1 MLKQASILP
10 TRLYPLIGIVA
21 AAFVAGCAASTP
33 RLPYPAFVETGELP
47 DVFMA
52 SLPGVR
58 AKAFSENAAERTGRY
73 RVDLPADWTGTSG
86 GVAQAALEIFVIAG
100 QLTVGDIKLVSGG
113 YAYLPS
119 GSLGFRLASP
129 QGARIL
135 YMIGAEDPSSVI
147 RGAMIND
154 GTNPEWTEEQPG
166 VKSRILR
173 EDPGSGAKTWLV
185 RVSPEAEHE
194 WRLSLVAREGYLVS
208 GAMTVSECFQGKERS
223 GTYLPGGYFLRP
235 ANTVFGGGETAALR
249 DTTWFLREVSVGG
262 EVPVDTCESR

>member
-1 MLKQASILP
+1 MRFYL
-10 TRLYPLIGIVA
+10 LIGIATGVLI
-21 AAFVAGCAASTP
+21 AGCAASTP
-33 RLPYPAFVETGELP
+33 KLPYPAFVETDELP

-52 SLPGVR
+52 ALPGVR
-58 AKAFSENAAERTGRY
+58 AKAFSENAAERTGLY

-100 QLTVGDIKLVSGG
+100 QLTVGDLKLVPGG

-119 GSLGFRLASP
+119 GGLGFRLASP

-135 YMIGAEDPSSVI
+135 YMVGAEDPSAMI
-147 RGAMIND
+147 RSPMIND
-154 GTNPEWTEEQPG
+154 GVNPEWTEERPG
-166 VKSRILR
+166 IETRILK

-194 WRLSLVAREGYLVS
+194 WRLSLTAREGYLVS
-208 GAMTVSECFQGKERS
+208 GAITVSECYQGKERS

-235 ANTVFGGGETAALR
+235 ANSVFGGGETAAVR
-249 DTTWFLREVSVGG
+249 NSIWFLREVNAGG
-262 EVPVDTCESR
+262 DVPVEGCELR

>member
-1 MLKQASILP
+1 MRVYL
-10 TRLYPLIGIVA
+10 LIGIVTGA
-21 AAFVAGCAASTP
+21 LVAGCAASTP
-33 RLPYPAFVETGELP
+33 TLPYPAFVETDELP

-58 AKAFSENAAERTGRY
+58 AKAYSENAAERTGRY

-100 QLTVGDIKLVSGG
+100 QLTVGDMKLGPGG

-135 YMIGAEDPSSVI
+135 YMVGAEDPSAVI
-147 RGAMIND
+147 RAPMISD
-154 GTNPEWTEEQPG
+154 GVDPEWEEERPG
-166 VKSRILR
+166 IETRILR

-185 RVSPEAEHE
+185 RVSPAAEHE
-194 WRLSLVAREGYLVS
+194 WRQSLTTREGYLVA
-208 GAMTVSECFQGKERS
+208 GAMTVSECFEGKSRS
-223 GTYLPGGYFLRP
+223 GTYTAGGYFLRP
-235 ANTVFGGGETAALR
+235 GNTIFGGDETAALR
-249 DTTWFLREVSVGG
+249 DSIWFLREVNAGG
-262 EVPVDTCESR
+262 DVPAQGCDLR